1 MKNQMDT
8 SALSRPVV
16 YITVRQSEVRA
27 QIREALDHQGW
38 TVIEQPTGFHLIQQI
53 ADLIEGSQPWRV
65 PALIVVDKIS
75 PGCAGTTIAT
85 GLRELGVA
93 IPVVLVDDA
102 AANDGDLATAGAQ
115 IKSPTKFQR
124 ASLRIRRRSTRP
136 LVRPA
141 P

>member
-1 MKNQMDT
+1 MRNQMDT

-27 QIREALDHQGW
+27 QIREALEHQGW

-53 ADLIEGSQPWRV
+53 AHLIEGSQPWRV

-102 AANDGDLATAGAQ
+102 AAAVIEVQRTAAGVLHEYAGRYVSGS
-115 IKSPTKFQR
+115 SPG
-124 ASLRIRRRSTRP
+124 RP
-136 LVRPA
+136 DKILSA
-141 P
+141 G